1 VISLRYHIVSIV
13 AVFLALALGIVVGT
27 TALNGPITTNLR
39 HQVDSLT
46 SQNKTSAQQIKDLQA
61 QVDNSQ
67 KFATAYGSA
76 ITKTTLVGSSV
87 LIVGMPGADTSVKD
101 DLSKQ
106 IATAGGKVS
115 GRVQL
120 TSAYTDP
127 KRAADITS
135 FVTQVHPVG
144 LTLPT
149 TDDAGTLGGALLSFV
164 LLGKGQ
170 ASDVTQVL
178 SGLADLRMLKIEG
191 SDEVT
196 PSTLVL
202 VVANGALPSGDAGGK
217 VQLALLTELAK
228 TGGHVVVAADTASA
242 NSNGLV
248 SLLRNDNADASAVS
262 SVDNADTQIGE
273 VASVLALADAQ
284 AGHNGQFGAGDG
296 VDALFPELPAA
307 TPTSKTTK

>member
-1 VISLRYHIVSIV
+1 MRYHIVSII

-46 SQNKTSAQQIKDLQA
+46 TQNKNSAQQIKELQA
-61 QVDNSQ
+61 NVDNSQ
-67 KFATAYGSA
+67 KFATAYGSV
-76 ITKTTLVGSSV
+76 IINGTLTGSSV
-87 LIVGMPGADTSVKD
+87 LMVAMPGADTGVKD
-101 DLSKQ
+101 ALSKE
-106 IATAGGKVS
+106 ITAAGGKVS

-120 TSAYTDP
+120 TSDYTDP
-127 KRAADITS
+127 KRAPDITS

-144 LTLPT
+144 LVLPT
-149 TDDAGTLGGALLSFV
+149 TSDAGTLGGALLSYV

-202 VVANGALPSGDAGGK
+202 VVASGTLPSGDAGGK
-217 VQLALLTELAK
+217 SQLALLTQMRQ
-228 TGGHVVVAADTASA
+228 TGGLVVVAGDAPSA
-242 NSNGLV
+242 TGGGLV
-248 SLLRNDNADASAVS
+248 ALLRGDNGDRSGVS
-262 SVDNADTQIGE
+262 SVDNSDTEIGQ
-273 VASVLALADAQ
+273 VSTILALDDASKS
-284 AGHNGQFGAGDG
+284 HFGQFGTGSN
-296 VDALFPELPAA
+296 VDALFPSL
-307 TPTSKTTK
+307 SNK